1 MSRLIAGAA
10 LLLLIAAP
18 MPAAAQASC
27 EALAGLALPDAKA
40 LSAQAVAPGAFTPPQ
55 AGAGRGGRGGPGGAA
70 AVNPYAKLPEFCR
83 VAAQLAPSSDSDIR
97 IEVWLP
103 VTGWN
108 GKFQAVGNGG
118 FAGTI
123 GYPAMAQALAAGY
136 ATASTDTGH
145 VGNNADFAL
154 GHPEKMVD
162 FSHRA
167 IHEMAVKAKAV
178 IQATYG
184 TAPRLS
190 YFNGCSQGGRQ
201 GITAAQRYPADFDGI
216 IAGAPAWGGMR
227 LYAGRMTLNHMV
239 NTSPDAVIAPEKY
252 PVIHKAVMN
261 ACDARDGVTDGV
273 IENPTACRFDP
284 QVLACKGEDTSGCL
298 TPGQIASARAMLSP
312 ITHPVTGQTVYDG
325 HLWPGAELEWDV
337 LGGPQPNGNVVTAIR
352 NLVMKDTKWDPK
364 MFNPATDIDKAMQ
377 SEGHEWLL
385 SGDANLKPFFDRG
398 GKLVMYHGWAD
409 PQVPP
414 HTAMTYYNNV
424 LKTVGQPAANSM
436 TLFMVPGMLHCNG
449 GTGTDTFDKVG
460 TLEAWVERGQKP
472 TRIVAAHLTDGKV
485 DKTRP
490 LCPFG
495 QVAKWNGTGDTNDA
509 ANFSCVAESMEVK

>member
-10 LLLLIAAP
+10 LLLLTAAP
-18 MPAAAQASC
+18 TPTEAQTSC
-27 EALAGLALPDAKA
+27 EALASLALPDAKI
-40 LSAQAVAPGAFTPPQ
+40 LSAQSVAAGAFTPPQ
-55 AGAGRGGRGGPGGAA
+55 GGGRGGRGGAP
-70 AVNPYAKLPEFCR
+70 AVNPYAKLPAFCR
-83 VAAQLAPSSDSDIR
+83 VSAMLTPSSDSDIR

-103 VTGWN
+103 STAWN

-123 GYPAMAQALAAGY
+123 VYPAMAGALAAGY

-145 VGNNADFAL
+145 VGNSADFAL

-184 TAPRLS
+184 TAPRRS

-201 GITAAQRYPADFDGI
+201 GITSAQRYPADFDGI
-216 IAGAPAWGGMR
+216 VAGAPAWGGMR
-227 LYAGRMTLNHMV
+227 LYAGRMTLNHTV
-239 NTSPDAVIAPEKY
+239 NKSADAVIPAAKY
-252 PVIHKAVMN
+252 PTIHKAVMN

-284 QVLACKGEDTSGCL
+284 LVLACKGEDTAACL

-312 ITHPVTGQTVYDG
+312 IKHPVTGQTVFEG

-337 LGGPQPNGNVVTAIR
+337 LGGPQPNNNVVTVFR
-352 NLVMKDTKWDPK
+352 NLVIQDPKWDPK
-364 MFNPATDIDKAMQ
+364 MFDPATDIDRAMK
-377 SEGHEWLL
+377 SPGHEWLL
-385 SGDANLKPFFDRG
+385 SDNPNLAPFFDRG
-398 GKLVMYHGWAD
+398 GKLFMYHGWAD
-409 PQVPP
+409 PQVPA

-424 LKTVGQPAANSM
+424 LKTVGPQAANSM
-436 TLFMVPGMLHCNG
+436 ALFMVPGMLHCNG
-449 GTGTDTFDKVG
+449 GPGTDTFDKVAA
-460 TLEAWVERGQKP
+460 LDAWVERGQKP
-472 TRIVAAHLTDGKV
+472 TRIVASHLTGGKV

-495 QVAKWNGTGDTNDA
+495 QVAKWNGKGDTNDA
-509 ANFSCVAESMEVK
+509 ANFSCVAEPVNVSR